1 MQCLQYYQRFAM
13 SKSYDIFFSGFGI
26 SGCYF
31 LRKSIFYGDNVP
43 NQTMCTVIP
52 HL

>member
-13 SKSYDIFFSGFGI
+13 SKPYDISFSGFAI

-31 LRKSIFYGDNVP
+31 LEKVFFMVIMYQTRPCVP
-43 NQTMCTVIP
+43 
-52 HL
+52 